1 MTIQEILQTTS
12 HRPWQMPKGKWKY
25 YQEWNNA
32 IFLHFEANIEELE
45 KLVPKD
51 LEIDTHEGKAYVS
64 IVPFTMERIRQRNI
78 PAFSPISNF
87 HEVNIRT
94 YVKYKG
100 KTGVHFLSIEGAK
113 RSSCFVAKALSE
125 LPYRYS
131 PMERTSKTFKSKNK
145 KYKDSLKVKFKI
157 GPTVNNKSSLE
168 LWLTERYALFQHTQ
182 NSINEFEIHH
192 IEWPANQIEIEE
204 LQVNYSR
211 FKNLISSKPTIVQYS
226 TGVQVIAWEKVV
238 NKKLAITQG

>member
-100 KTGVHFLSIEGAK
+100 K
-113 RSSCFVAKALSE
+113 
-125 LPYRYS
+125 
-131 PMERTSKTFKSKNK
+131 
-145 KYKDSLKVKFKI
+145 DSLPNGMLEILERHMSADIAVYRRMANF
-157 GPTVNNKSSLE
+157 NNERAELRKLYELAKKHKTLE
-168 LWLTERYALFQHTQ
+168 
-182 NSINEFEIHH
+182 
-192 IEWPANQIEIEE
+192 
-204 LQVNYSR
+204 
-211 FKNLISSKPTIVQYS
+211 
-226 TGVQVIAWEKVV
+226 
-238 NKKLAITQG
+238 AITL